1 MYLLYNWLIN
11 LSMLN
16 LEILD
21 KSFNFLQYLWHIYM
35 TYSTAHLHYGPGE
48 YKMWEQEKQE
58 NS

>member
-1 MYLLYNWLIN
+1 
-11 LSMLN
+11 MLN